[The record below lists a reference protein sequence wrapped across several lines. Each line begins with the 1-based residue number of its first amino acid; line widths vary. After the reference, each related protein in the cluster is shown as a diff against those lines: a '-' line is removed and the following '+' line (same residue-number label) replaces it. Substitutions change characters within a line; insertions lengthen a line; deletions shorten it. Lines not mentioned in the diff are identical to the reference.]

1 MSEQQSETPDNG
13 MSLAEMQE
21 SMQAFVEQAVS
32 RGQKSIELANAPPQ
46 PVGLT
51 PKELLYSR
59 GTMRLYHY
67 EAQTDEVYRVPVLL
81 VMATTNKAF
90 IFDLAPGRSMI
101 EYMVQQ
107 GFDMYVLD
115 WQAPTWAER
124 GLTLKDYTQDFIP
137 TCVEKIQQESGV
149 EDVSIIGY
157 CMGGVLSLIYAATH
171 TDGPL
176 KNLVCLA
183 TPVNNHTTSIS
194 RVWNDPKFFDVDYLV
209 DTVGIL
215 SAESV
220 TQMFEMQRPAQR
232 LAGQL
237 RLWDQMLD
245 DDFVDNY
252 RAFNRWG
259 EETLPLAGE
268 FVRETT
274 KELNWGNKLFTG
286 ELMVDGKNANL
297 ANLQVPLL
305 SCVAQH
311 DHLAPRDATE
321 CLLGLVG
328 SEDKEEVLLKGGH
341 VSLIAGPNAAKRM
354 YPRLNEWL
362 ALRSV

>member
-1 MSEQQSETPDNG
+1 MSEPPNNPMDNV
-13 MSLAEMQE
+13 AEMQA
-21 SMQAFVEQAVS
+21 SVQAFVQQAVE
-32 RGQKSIELANAPPQ
+32 RGRRGIELANAPPQ

-51 PKELLYSR
+51 PKQVLYTR
-59 GTMRLYHY
+59 GTLRLYHY
-67 EAQTDEVYRVPVLL
+67 EAQTDEVYRVPILL

-101 EYMVQQ
+101 EYLVQE
-107 GFDMYVLD
+107 GYDVYVLD
-115 WQAPTWAER
+115 WDAPTWAER

-137 TCVEKIQQESGV
+137 TCISKIQADSGE

-171 TDGPL
+171 VDGPL
-176 KNLVCLA
+176 KNLICLT
-183 TPVNNHTTSIS
+183 TPVDNHNQGITQI
-194 RVWNDPKFFDVDYLV
+194 WNDPRYFDVDYLV

-268 FVRETT
+268 YVRETT
-274 KELNWGNKLFTG
+274 KELGWGNKLFKG
-286 ELMVDGKNANL
+286 ELVVDGKEAK
-297 ANLQVPLL
+297 L
-305 SCVAQH
+305 SSIKMPFLNVVAEH
-311 DHLAPRDATE
+311 DHLAPRGSTEAT
-321 CLLGLVG
+321 LDLVG
-328 SEDKEEVLLKGGH
+328 STDKEEILLKGGH

-354 YPRLNEWL
+354 WPRLNAWL
-362 ALRSV
+362 APRSV